1 MTILELYEY
10 ANERNILNYNIEV
23 QNDSNG
29 IYEGTRS
36 IRPEEI
42 EINNDWEEIV
52 L

>member
-10 ANERNILNYNIEV
+10 AKEKDILNYDVEI

-42 EINNDWEEIV
+42 RINDDWKEIV